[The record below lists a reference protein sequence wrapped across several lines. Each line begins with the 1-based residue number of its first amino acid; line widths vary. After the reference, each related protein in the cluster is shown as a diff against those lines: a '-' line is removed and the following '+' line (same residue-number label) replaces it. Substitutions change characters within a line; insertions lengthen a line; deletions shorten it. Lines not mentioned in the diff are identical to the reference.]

1 MDLSFFVVLG
11 IFLLRRVTFWGVVA
25 TNYVGVGWV

>member
-1 MDLSFFVVLG
+1 MDLSFFCCVG
-11 IFLLRRVTFWGVVA
+11 DIFAAACNFLGVVA